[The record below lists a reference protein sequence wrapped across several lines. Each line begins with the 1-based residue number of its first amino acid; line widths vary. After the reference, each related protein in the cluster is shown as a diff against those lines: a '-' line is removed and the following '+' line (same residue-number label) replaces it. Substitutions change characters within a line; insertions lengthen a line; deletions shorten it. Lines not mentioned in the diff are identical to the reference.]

1 MITEMINTTLQAVI
15 EISDQKNTILVS
27 QGGKPVLS
35 ELNSFKVILNPE
47 FEKYHNCYVK
57 NIRASMTGLIID
69 IETPEEREE
78 TERIKNWE
86 NERNELAAA
95 KKRNS
100 SSTTQLPDFENKKE
114 R

>member
-15 EISDQKNTILVS
+15 EISDQKNTILVR
-27 QGGKPVLS
+27 QGGNPVLS
-35 ELNSFKVILNPE
+35 ELNSFKMILNPE
-47 FEKYHNCYVK
+47 FEKYNTCYVK

-69 IETPEEREE
+69 IETPEEREH

-86 NERNELAAA
+86 NEKNEHAAV
-95 KKRNS
+95 R
-100 SSTTQLPDFENKKE
+100 

>member
-15 EISDQKNTILVS
+15 EISDQKNTILIR

-35 ELNSFKVILNPE
+35 ELNAFKAILNPE
-47 FEKYHNCYVK
+47 FEKYFNCYVK

-78 TERIKNWE
+78 TERLKKWE
-86 NERNELAAA
+86 NERNEHAAA

-100 SSTTQLPDFENKKE
+100 SSATQLPDFENKKE

>member
-35 ELNSFKVILNPE
+35 ELNSFKVILNPN
-47 FEKYHNCYVK
+47 FEKYFNCYVK

-78 TERIKNWE
+78 TERLKNWE
-86 NERNELAAA
+86 NE
-95 KKRNS
+95 KK
-100 SSTTQLPDFENKKE
+100 
-114 R
+114 

>member
-1 MITEMINTTLQAVI
+1 MITKMINTTLQAVI
-15 EISDQKNTILVS
+15 EISDQKNTILIR

-35 ELNSFKVILNPE
+35 ELNAFKVILNPE
-47 FEKYHNCYVK
+47 FEKYNKCYAK
-57 NIRASMTGLIID
+57 NIKASMTGLIID

-86 NERNELAAA
+86 N
-95 KKRNS
+95 
-100 SSTTQLPDFENKKE
+100 NKNGRLWKNN